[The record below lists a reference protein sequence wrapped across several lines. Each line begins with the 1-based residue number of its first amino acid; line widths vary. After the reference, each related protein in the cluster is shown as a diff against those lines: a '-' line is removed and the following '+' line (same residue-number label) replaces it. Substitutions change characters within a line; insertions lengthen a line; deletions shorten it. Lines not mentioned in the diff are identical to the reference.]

1 MQGIPLEER
10 KRLGALL
17 DTRPQTEVM
26 AMISQFS
33 QAETL
38 TILLR
43 RPHRFKGL
51 GRPDVQYGAGR
62 QPAGNSGISPGLP
75 GYSAF

>member
-33 QAETL
+33 QAETRQFCCAAR
-38 TILLR
+38 TGS
-43 RPHRFKGL
+43 KGL